1 MNSLKTNLLKSNS
14 LISSAIIVASLALS
28 GTAFAADA
36 HVPGSAKAAPAA
48 HAHVATR
55 VTHRHVATRAAAH
68 RHYAVV
74 RQPDLGS
81 FIASFFGGT
90 LGVRAARGGTYEASP
105 SYDTSPTVDVS
116 SASTDA
122 QVASDAEAQAI
133 QQMNDEN
140 ALNASMAAAEQQN
153 DAANAATLQTEIN
166 AGM

>member
-1 MNSLKTNLLKSNS
+1 MNLLKSKL
-14 LISSAIIVASLALS
+14 LITPAIIVTSLALS
-28 GTAFAADA
+28 GNVFAADT
-36 HVPGSAKAAPAA
+36 HVPAHAKAAPAA

-55 VTHRHVATRAAAH
+55 VAHPHVATRTAAH

-74 RQPDLGS
+74 QRPDLGS
-81 FIASFFGGT
+81 FIASFFGGA

-105 SYDTSPTVDVS
+105 SYDTSPTVDTS
-116 SASTDA
+116 SAGTDA
-122 QVASDAEAQAI
+122 QAASDAEVQAI